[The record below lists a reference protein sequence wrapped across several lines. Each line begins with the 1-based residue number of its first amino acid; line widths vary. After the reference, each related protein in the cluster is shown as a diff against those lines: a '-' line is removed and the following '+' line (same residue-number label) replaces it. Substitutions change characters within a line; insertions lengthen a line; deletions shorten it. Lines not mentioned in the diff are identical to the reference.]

1 MLLNKPGWD
10 KANKAAGILTRV
22 YKDRVVARYISTG
35 RKRGWILY
43 FASRITRDFDMTKPQ
58 FGDIVGPDTA
68 ASVLAFAET
77 EARLRGNQASKPTKN
92 TALSSLSAELVE
104 LGVKHRLVITD

>member
-1 MLLNKPGWD
+1 MLLNKPGWG

-35 RKRGWILY
+35 RKRGWVLY
-43 FASRITRDFDMTKPQ
+43 FASRITHNFDMTKPQ

-77 EARLRGNQASKPTKN
+77 EARLRGNQPGTSTKN
-92 TALSSLSAELVE
+92 TALSSLSVELTE
-104 LGVKHRLVITD
+104 LGVKHRLVVTE